1 MITMITVINVITVPL
16 TLLWSSQ
23 LRLAGLKTVPGPQLL
38 RRALPEMQRKNTEQ
52 SGDSIDT

>member
-1 MITMITVINVITVPL
+1 MITMITVITVL
-16 TLLWSSQ
+16 WITLLWSSQ

-38 RRALPEMQRKNTEQ
+38 RRALPEIQRKNTEQ

>member
-1 MITMITVINVITVPL
+1 MITVLWI